1 MPITTPRPVAAGG
14 QAARG
19 RQAGGRALGAGGG
32 AAAAA
37 TAAAIETVAVETV
50 TYQRGPTRSSRHRRR
65 GSRCPN
71 SRPEL
76 QVTDATAPGSARPES
91 AGGGG
96 DPDRGSRAGCAVP
109 AVHPKR
115 PRWRAR
121 GTSLLTPSPEV
132 AAEFGVPGGVPL
144 FLLTKVRERWRP
156 IASLFSKLSELGAP
170 GEPSFTVT
178 LKLPELGAPREPLS
192 NFYLQTP

>member
-19 RQAGGRALGAGGG
+19 GRAPGAGGG

-76 QVTDATAPGSARPES
+76 QVTDATAPGPARPGS
-91 AGGGG
+91 TGGGG
-96 DPDRGSRAGCAVP
+96 DPYRGSGSGQRSPCRSPQTYGMA
-109 AVHPKR
+109 R
-115 PRWRAR
+115 PRD
-121 GTSLLTPSPEV
+121 LPPHPESRQR
-132 AAEFGVPGGVPL
+132 GGVWSGRG
-144 FLLTKVRERWRP
+144 LLLPFNQTRGEVRTYR
-156 IASLFSKLSELGAP
+156 L
-170 GEPSFTVT
+170 T
-178 LKLPELGAPREPLS
+178 
-192 NFYLQTP
+192 FYKTS

>member
-1 MPITTPRPVAAGG
+1 MPATRGRCAKGQQGRRMWGQVRLYPLQSKGWPDGPQGQQAQRRRGMAHWGSACHRRGRGAGG
-14 QAARG
+14 RTQWRRR
-19 RQAGGRALGAGGG
+19 RQAGGRAPGAGGG

-96 DPDRGSRAGCAVP
+96 DPDRGSRGGQRSPCRSPQTSEMA
-109 AVHPKR
+109 R
-115 PRWRAR
+115 PRD
-121 GTSLLTPSPEV
+121 LPPHPES
-132 AAEFGVPGGVPL
+132 
-144 FLLTKVRERWRP
+144 RSR
-156 IASLFSKLSELGAP
+156 S
-170 GEPSFTVT
+170 
-178 LKLPELGAPREPLS
+178 
-192 NFYLQTP
+192 